1 MTTPRSIPRR
11 WYQTLVPVLGVA
23 IGLWSY
29 SARPLTGPG
38 DKPEENRFTKVV
50 LAQKLNEPLEMTI
63 LPDERVLLIER
74 HGAVRLYSP
83 TTRQLKTITTLPV
96 STKYKD
102 KEGNE
107 TEAEDG
113 LLGVNIDPNFAQNHW
128 VYLYYSPEGAEPKNI
143 LTRYEMRGDELIL
156 SSKKVLLE
164 VATQREQCCHT
175 GGSIDWD
182 RAGNLY
188 LSTGDNTSPRATLY
202 APIDEREGRSP
213 FDAQKSSGNTNDLRG
228 KILRIHP
235 EADGSYTI
243 PQGNLFPKGT
253 PKIRPEIYTMGHRN
267 PYRIAVDKHTG
278 HLYWGDVGPDAGVD
292 SVNVGPTA
300 EDEYNVAL
308 KAGNFGWPYFVG
320 DNKAYYDVDFV
331 TNISGSQFDPSHPV
345 NESPNNTGL
354 RELPPAQ
361 PALISYPAAES
372 RKFPFMGSG
381 GRSAMAGPTY
391 YAADF
396 REAARPFP
404 DYYDGKVF
412 FYEWMRDMMLSVSI
426 SEKGEMSNVERFLPT
441 MALSH
446 PIDMAFG
453 PNGDLYVLEYG
464 TGWFVQND
472 DARLVRIEFNGG
484 NRKPAVQLAASQ
496 TAGAVPLNVA
506 FSAEGTKDF
515 DGDALT
521 YQWKIYT
528 RRSAASAGGSK
539 ADGQPTV
546 LDGPNPSFTFH
557 KPGQYRAILT
567 VTDDKGLSG
576 SGELAIVAGNQPPVV
591 TLTVT
596 KGNKS
601 FYFPGEPIAYQ
612 VGVFDKEDGSL
623 STSGATPTGS
633 GPRKI
638 LPQQVLIRS
647 TYQDEA
653 STSAPDQL
661 GHKFS
666 EAAYLGAGKTLMDK
680 SDCKSCHFIDKKSVG
695 PAFIDVAK
703 RYKDDAGAEARLS
716 NKIIKGGG
724 GVWGDAIMTAHPQ
737 LDASDA
743 QEIVKYILTMSDKPA
758 VAASLPTKGTLTPDR
773 TQKGNLVL
781 QASYKDKGANG
792 LPAQTVEQTLVLRH
806 PLLSLA
812 SGNKQSKGIM
822 TFKMGQTPILIVQ
835 ASDTYVQFNQLDL
848 TGINALEFA
857 VAVPKAQLS
866 AVGGRIEVR
875 TDSPTGQLL
884 GQTTEIVPVEATK
897 KGQSVADLFK
907 PTIAKATITP
917 VSGVHDLYF
926 VFKNEKAGKAPLF
939 VPVTVQFIH

>member
-1 MTTPRSIPRR
+1 MTTPRSLPRR
-11 WYQTLVPVLGVA
+11 CYQTLVPLLGVSL
-23 IGLWSY
+23 GLWSY

-50 LAQKLNEPLEMTI
+50 LAQSLDEPLEMAI

-83 TTRQLKTITTLPV
+83 TTKQLKTITTLPV
-96 STKYKD
+96 STKYTD
-102 KEGNE
+102 KEGNV

-128 VYLYYSPEGAEPKNI
+128 VYLFYSDPDTPRNI
-143 LTRYEMRGDELIL
+143 LTRYELRGDELVL

-202 APIDEREGRSP
+202 APIDERPGRGP
-213 FDAQKSSGNTNDLRG
+213 FDAQKSSGNTADLRG

-243 PQGNLFPKGT
+243 PEGNLFPKGT
-253 PKIRPEIYTMGHRN
+253 PKTRPEIYTMGHRN

-300 EDEYNVAL
+300 EDEYNVAR

-331 TNISGSQFDPSHPV
+331 SNKSASPFDPAHPV
-345 NESPNNTGL
+345 NDSPNNTGL
-354 RELPPAQ
+354 RELPPAE

-372 RKFPFMGSG
+372 KKFPFMGSG

-391 YAADF
+391 YATDF
-396 REAARPFP
+396 KGAARPFP
-404 DYYDGKVF
+404 DYYNGKVF
-412 FYEWMRDMMLSVSI
+412 LYEWMRDMILSVSI
-426 SEKGEMSNVERFLPT
+426 SEKGEMTHVERFMPN
-441 MALSH
+441 MGFSH

-464 TGWFVQND
+464 TGWFVKND

-484 NRKPAVQLAASQ
+484 NRKPAVQVSASQ

-521 YQWKIYT
+521 YQWKIY
-528 RRSAASAGGSK
+528 SKAGG
-539 ADGQPTV
+539 QPAV
-546 LDGPNPSFTFH
+546 LDGPNPSLTFQ
-557 KPGQYRAILT
+557 KPGQYKAILT
-567 VTDDKGLSG
+567 VKDDKGLSD
-576 SGELAIVAGNQPPVV
+576 SRELAIVAGNQPPVV
-591 TLTVT
+591 TLAVT

-623 STSGATPTGS
+623 TALGATPTAS
-633 GPRKI
+633 GRGTI
-638 LPQQVLIRS
+638 LPKQVLIRS

-653 STSAPDQL
+653 SASSSDQT

-680 SDCKSCHFIDKKSVG
+680 SDCKSCHFVDKKSVG

-703 RYKDDAGAEARLS
+703 RYKGDAGAVASLS
-716 NKIIKGGG
+716 AKIIKGGG
-724 GVWGDAIMTAHPQ
+724 GAWGDAIMTAHPQ
-737 LDASDA
+737 LEASDA
-743 QEIVKYILTMSDKPA
+743 QEMVKYILTLSDKPA
-758 VAASLPTKGTLTPDR
+758 VAALLPTKGTITPDKS
-773 TQKGNLVL
+773 QKGNLVL

-792 LPAQTVEQTLVLRH
+792 LPAQTAEQTLVLRH

-812 SGNKQSKGIM
+812 SANKQSKGIM
-822 TFKMGQTPILIVQ
+822 TFKAGQTPILIVQ

-848 TGINALEFA
+848 TGIKNLEFA
-857 VAVPKAQLS
+857 VAVPNAQLS

-875 TDSPTGQLL
+875 VDSPTGQLL
-884 GQTTEIVPVEATK
+884 GQTEEVLPVKATK
-897 KGQSVADLFK
+897 DGQSMAELFK
-907 PTIAKATITP
+907 PTIANATITP
-917 VSGVHDLYF
+917 VTGVHDLCF